1 MRLVFTLAISLV
13 LHAAMAFGMVVVL
26 PLLDSFSPPPPLMVE
41 MVVDEPEPP
50 PEVAEPEPEPEVT
63 EPEPE
68 PEVTEPEPPPEPE
81 RVVERRPQPVPEP
94 TQEPPPPSDEPP
106 PPAEEAIA
114 DFTGE
119 TLTND
124 QGAAWNSA
132 VGNGQVME
140 GPVGQP
146 NAAVTGRRREGAR
159 GGAIGGTG
167 DGEPGPRTVAVG
179 NLSRRPGPPNSRLI
193 QLLRE
198 NTPRRAQELGLEGRA
213 RVRIRVRANGQV
225 DVLAVLSEDH
235 DGFGNACRR
244 AIRASGR
251 WEAPLDRNGQ
261 PVDTV
266 TTFACTIESDF

>member
-68 PEVTEPEPPPEPE
+68 PEITEPEPPPEPE
-81 RVVERRPQPVPEP
+81 RVVERRPEPVPEP

-179 NLSRRPGPPNSRLI
+179 NLSRPPGSPSDLVSI
-193 QLLRE
+193 LRR
-198 NTPRRAQELGLEGRA
+198 NYPTRARDLGLEGRA
-213 RVRIRVRANGQV
+213 YVRLRVRSDGRVQV
-225 DVLAVLSEDH
+225 LSVLSEAH
-235 DGFGNACRR
+235 DGMGEACRR
-244 AIRASGR
+244 SIRAAGR
-251 WEAPLDRNGQ
+251 WDPPLDRNGE
-261 PVDTV
+261 PVDTIV
-266 TTFACTIESDF
+266 RFFCNFTIDF